1 MQTIINTSILSKQS
15 LFNENFQGT
24 TIQLLNMSVSF
35 ALFQVKT
42 GVMFNFIKSVY
53 YKTFIDTIED
63 DTNIHP
69 KKPLII
75 KVLLNRYYAGLQSYH
90 IDMHVFELI

>member
-1 MQTIINTSILSKQS
+1 
-15 LFNENFQGT
+15 
-24 TIQLLNMSVSF
+24 
-35 ALFQVKT
+35 
-42 GVMFNFIKSVY
+42 MFNLKESVY